1 MQWPLGWLS
10 DRYDRAVLIRSVA
23 IGLALAAAPLAILPR
38 VPLEMLFGIG
48 FVISLLQF
56 CLYPL
61 AVAFSNDHVESERR
75 VSLTAMLLVT
85 YGVGACIGPL
95 AAGVLMKV
103 LGPQML
109 YAFFVFFALVL
120 VWRIRPKAVTGLHQ
134 VQDAPLGHVAMP
146 AAGSPLSAALDPRVD
161 EQTVQDV
168 MQAPV
173 AAEDTEEEEKG
184 AEKGLEP
191 ESEVS
196 KSL

>member
-1 MQWPLGWLS
+1 
-10 DRYDRAVLIRSVA
+10 
-23 IGLALAAAPLAILPR
+23 
-38 VPLEMLFGIG
+38 
-48 FVISLLQF
+48 
-56 CLYPL
+56 
-61 AVAFSNDHVESERR
+61 VESERR

-95 AAGVLMKV
+95 AAGVLMKL
-103 LGPQML
+103 LGAQML

-173 AAEDTEEEEKG
+173 AAEDTEEDAG
-184 AEKGLEP
+184 AQAQGEGG
-191 ESEVS
+191 
-196 KSL
+196 KSMS